1 MSVMKKVMTLL
12 RGSVREIGETVVDAN
27 ATRIYEQE
35 ILDAKQSIAQA
46 KDDLAGVMAK
56 EMQSARQIEKLQAE
70 INRYEGLA
78 VEALDK
84 SQEALAEEVAGK
96 VGGLEHE
103 LQEQTRAHAAYAV
116 QVTRLKDLIKQAE
129 GRIRE
134 HEREIGVAKTTES
147 VYRATRSISENIG
160 QGGSK
165 LMSARESLDRIKQ
178 RHEDLSDRMTAAEQL
193 NNEFGPGA
201 LEKKLAVAGVG
212 DEAKRQSDVMA
223 RIRARQA
230 AQSGNPPAEPGAQ

>member
-78 VEALDK
+78 VEALDN

-193 NNEFGPGA
+193 DNEFGQGA
-201 LEKKLAVAGVG
+201 LEKKLAAAGVG

-230 AQSGNPPAEPGAQ
+230 AQSGNPPTEPGAQ

>member
-96 VGGLEHE
+96 VGGLEQE

-129 GRIRE
+129 ARIRE

-178 RHEDLSDRMTAAEQL
+178 RHEDLADRMTAAEQL
-193 NNEFGPGA
+193 NNEFGQGA
-201 LEKKLAVAGVG
+201 LEKKLAAAGVG

-223 RIRARQA
+223 RIRARRA